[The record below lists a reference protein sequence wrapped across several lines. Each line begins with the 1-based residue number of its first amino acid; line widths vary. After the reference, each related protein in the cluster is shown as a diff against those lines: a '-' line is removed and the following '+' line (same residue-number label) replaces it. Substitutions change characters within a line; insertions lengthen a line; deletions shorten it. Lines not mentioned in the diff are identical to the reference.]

1 MQPTNPNENIN
12 KVTETAES
20 AKPPPIDADIKVTA
34 PELRVIEYLKNPGS
48 DEDPDIQTQKNRDN
62 IDKHLDR
69 LEQSRPKDHELEK
82 VKSAQDSQ
90 KEPDTVS
97 YVFNLQMGLD
107 EMENERINLEKAND
121 VDRNIKEAKIY
132 KQRQVQGNVLDIIYK
147 EEAKRISKILAER
160 IQLAYPDINMDYV
173 KQIIFGI
180 YVGLIINEEPYKNHP
195 VLGDMTTEEIK
206 EKLIYEVYI
215 IARINLLKKYQ
226 HVNFEGIKDIY
237 KEAVLDSGALIR
249 KSVKNIINNCR
260 KGNPGITWEEELY
273 ITGPARSQALKENV
287 SHFQALLK
295 RENPDISRD
304 ELLKTSV
311 QYIKLQEHDSTEKVI
326 KNGMDF
332 DVDFDPDEYPADEK
346 KQQNECRKID
356 KKAEKVYEAME
367 HEHKVAKTA
376 IAEEKKKNF
385 GKEGAILTIDQE
397 YDAEFEEM
405 MLKRMHP
412 RYTKNLPLNPIERKK
427 KIEKQ
432 LHKMNHVR
440 SLAREE
446 ISRRNITDLKEKK
459 RIFNKHL
466 NEFNEKDEYEQ
477 DEILQS
483 SRRDRQAL
491 YDRWDANEDA
501 RPRHLDRGINNAPGT
516 TRTRESE
523 RRNEINATKERTN
536 EQAAKTEHRQSK
548 LQVKNRNANLEQNQ
562 DLDQEVRPPSYN
574 APHPPAAG
582 GG

>member
-1 MQPTNPNENIN
+1 MQPTNPNDSIN
-12 KVTETAES
+12 KTTQTPGSSKA
-20 AKPPPIDADIKVTA
+20 PIDDNITVTA
-34 PELRVIEYLKNPGS
+34 PDLKVIEYLKNPGL
-48 DEDPDIQTQKNRDN
+48 DEDPDIQTQKNREK
-62 IDKHLDR
+62 IDKHLDGV
-69 LEQSRPKDHELEK
+69 EKSRPEEHDLKK
-82 VKSAQDSQ
+82 VKSAQPGE

-97 YVFNLQMGLD
+97 YVFNLQTGLD
-107 EMENERINLEKAND
+107 EMEKERINLEKAND
-121 VDRNIKEAKIY
+121 VDRNIKKAKIY

-160 IQLAYPDINMDYV
+160 IQIAYPDIHMDYV

-180 YVGLIINEEPYKNHP
+180 YVGLIINEEPYKNDP
-195 VLGDMTTEEIK
+195 VLGDMTTEEVK
-206 EKLIYEVYI
+206 EKLVYEVYI
-215 IARINLLKKYQ
+215 IARKNLLEKYQ
-226 HVNFEGIKDIY
+226 HVNFEGIKSRY

-249 KSVKNIINNCR
+249 KSVKNIIKNCR
-260 KGNPGITWEEELY
+260 KGNPGMTWEDELY

-287 SHFQALLK
+287 SHFQVLLK

-326 KNGMDF
+326 KTGMDF

-346 KQQNECRKID
+346 KQKNECRKID
-356 KKAEKVYEAME
+356 RKAEKVYEAME

-376 IAEEKKKNF
+376 VADQKN
-385 GKEGAILTIDQE
+385 KNINNPNAIKAIDQA
-397 YDAEFEEM
+397 YDAEFEEV

-440 SLAREE
+440 SLARDE
-446 ISRRNITDLKEKK
+446 ISKKNITELDEKK

-466 NEFNEKDEYEQ
+466 KEFNEKDEYEQ

-483 SRRDRQAL
+483 SMIDRQSL

-501 RPRHLDRGINNAPGT
+501 KPKSLKTSIKSEPGLAIEKDSNRST
-516 TRTRESE
+516 AMTNHKENTNTNVLRTE
-523 RRNEINATKERTN
+523 K
-536 EQAAKTEHRQSK
+536 RQ
-548 LQVKNRNANLEQNQ
+548 ANLQKHKDNEKLSQEQN
-562 DLDQEVRPPSYN
+562 LDPERKGPSYTRPE
-574 APHPPAAG
+574 APAAG